1 MLELSSHQLEFTNV
15 SPNVS
20 ILLNLFEEHLDHYKS
35 YEHYINAK
43 LNICRFQKKDDEFIY
58 SIDNECLRN
67 HIENLR
73 KKLPQNVYEVSLIG
87 QNKVYS
93 GDSIVTR
100 NDDKVIMDDN
110 EIIYEDSDRRNI
122 LGEHNL
128 NNIMFAM
135 TVARIMKLD
144 LNRAQE
150 SVYKFMPLP
159 HRMEF
164 VGIYDGVKYYNDS
177 IATIPASTINGVETL
192 KNVNTLII
200 GGKDRGIDYSDL
212 VEFLNKSS
220 ISNLVCLP
228 DTGWKVAD
236 LIKNDEMKIYKVQD
250 MYKAVET
257 AKKVTEKNTIC
268 LLSPAASSYGFFKNF
283 QERGNLFKQLVKGE
297 V

>member
-1 MLELSSHQLEFTNV
+1 MNLLPADIYTVINKTVLTNEDKNNLIALYEPIIGSSAISLYLTLWSDLDKLQIQSKDYTHH
-15 SPNVS
+15 
-20 ILLNLFEEHLDHYKS
+20 HLM
-35 YEHYINAK
+35 
-43 LNICRFQKKDDEFIY
+43 
-58 SIDNECLRN
+58 CL
-67 HIENLR
+67 
-73 KKLPQNVYEVSLIG
+73 
-87 QNKVYS
+87 
-93 GDSIVTR
+93 
-100 NDDKVIMDDN
+100 
-110 EIIYEDSDRRNI
+110 
-122 LGEHNL
+122 
-128 NNIMFAM
+128 
-135 TVARIMKLD
+135 MKLD